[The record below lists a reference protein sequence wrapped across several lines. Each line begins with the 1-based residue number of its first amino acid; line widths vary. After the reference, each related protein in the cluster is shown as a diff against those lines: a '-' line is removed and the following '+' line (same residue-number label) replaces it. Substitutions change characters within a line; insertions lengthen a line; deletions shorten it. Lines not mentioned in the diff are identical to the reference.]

1 MNTQKENDNEVKRLV
16 LVSALRCFRSEAS
29 NLETGPANRTHGSPV
44 GSSAPQIVMHRNP
57 ESLTDVNTMKLSKT
71 ASRGE
76 EPGELRLN

>member
-1 MNTQKENDNEVKRLV
+1 MNTQKENDNEVKRVV
-16 LVSALRCFRSEAS
+16 LVSASRCFRSEAS

-44 GSSAPQIVMHRNP
+44 APQIVMHRNP